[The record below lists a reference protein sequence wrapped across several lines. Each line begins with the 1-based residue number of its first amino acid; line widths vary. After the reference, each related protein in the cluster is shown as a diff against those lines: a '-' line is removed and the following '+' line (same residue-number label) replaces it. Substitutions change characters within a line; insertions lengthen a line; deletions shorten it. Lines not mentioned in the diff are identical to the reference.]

1 MKIISGALFILFL
14 ISCEKKQNQNPGNN
28 QNTAVSQNRK
38 TDVFFQKMVTD
49 SGKSVGQSLHE
60 GDQAKITS
68 ALTPKSVDCK
78 DVGGNMDNGF
88 VTECIYKNYNLTEA
102 YNEFRQRNK
111 TNDDGMFLEA
121 KMPASN
127 YKAALKEYPTSVNYV
142 YSNANMLEVEILFP
156 GGVTTITFKAED
168 DDVRISTNHSPD

>member
-14 ISCEKKQNQNPGNN
+14 ISCEKKEDQNLGNKGD
-28 QNTAVSQNRK
+28 TAVSQNRK
-38 TDVFFQKMVTD
+38 TDVSQKMVTD
-49 SGKSVGQSLHE
+49 SGKSVGQSLPE
-60 GDQAKITS
+60 GDQAKINS
-68 ALTPKSVDCK
+68 GIPPKSVNCK
-78 DVGGNMDNGF
+78 DVGGNMENGF
-88 VTECIYKNYNLTEA
+88 LTECVYKNYNLTEA

-121 KMPASN
+121 NMPASN